1 MNPIRIIP
9 CLDVKDGRVVKGVE
23 FMNLRDA
30 GDIIECAQAYQAAGA
45 DELVLLDI
53 AATLEGRKTFLDIV
67 RRVVQAIDIPLAV
80 GGGIGSVEDF
90 AALIDAG
97 VSKVGINSAALKN
110 PALIDDVVAR
120 FGSERVVIAIDA
132 AARPGQ
138 LDGAPRSDAAP
149 PQVVVTH
156 GGTKFSDVDVVAWA
170 KEVAARGAGEILLTS
185 FDRDGVKS
193 GYDVPLTKAVADA
206 SGLPVIASGGAG
218 CLAHFYEAVTQGGAA
233 AVLAASLFHFGELT
247 VGQVKDYLR
256 ERGVAVM

>member
-1 MNPIRIIP
+1 MKPIRIIP

-45 DELVLLDI
+45 DELVVLDI
-53 AATLEGRKTFLDIV
+53 AATLEGRKTFLETV
-67 RRVVQAIDIPLAV
+67 KHVVHAISIPLAV

-110 PALIDDVVAR
+110 PALIDEVVAK
-120 FGSERVVIAIDA
+120 FGSARVVVAIDA
-132 AARPGQ
+132 KKKD
-138 LDGAPRSDAAP
+138 DGWG
-149 PQVVVTH
+149 VVTH
-156 GGTKFSDVDVVAWA
+156 GGTKFSDVDAVAWA

-185 FDRDGVKS
+185 FDCDGVKT
-193 GYDVPLTKAVADA
+193 GYDLPLTKAIAEA
-206 SGLPVIASGGAG
+206 TGIPVIASGGAG
-218 CLAHFYEAVTQGGAA
+218 CLEHFYEAVVEGKAA

-247 VGQVKDYLR
+247 VGQVKDYLCSK
-256 ERGVAVM
+256 GIAVT